1 MNVTNQNVI
10 QVRKKLCLCY
20 RSLNFVFKL
29 FILLLHGTKKI
40 FIKGFRSFFIK
51 DFIKEIRSF
60 LRTLS
65 HLLKM
70 ALMENIFFVQ
80 CCVT

>member
-20 RSLNFVFKL
+20 ESLNFVFKL
-29 FILLLHGTKKI
+29 FILLLHGTK
-40 FIKGFRSFFIK
+40 KGFRSFFIK

-60 LRTLS
+60 LRTWS

-70 ALMENIFFVQ
+70 SLMENIFFVQ